1 MVSACSLEDDLKT
14 ATYPFPGERY
24 YFAVNSMIILV
35 NHVLLLL
42 FCLIQEIEKSKCG
55 KLWRPDGIVF
65 IARSCFF
72 LIYAN
77 YFSLILKSFFFSF
90 WRTLFGCHLSTI
102 SILWST
108 FQESTAHKWK
118 KWTFSRVSWPQYVT
132 WFGQRLRGRQLSSLT
147 WHLCRCFYLCL
158 MFTYIQTGS
167 PQGFVCIDDLHGITT
182 SIKNGHLFHW

>member
-14 ATYPFPGERY
+14 ATYPFSGKRY

-35 NHVLLLL
+35 YHVLLL

-77 YFSLILKSFFFSF
+77 YFSLILKRFFFSF

-158 MFTYIQTGS
+158 MFTYIQMGS
-167 PQGFVCIDDLHGITT
+167 PQGFVCIDDLLGITT

>member
-1 MVSACSLEDDLKT
+1 MYMYYYCFFALYRKYERVSVGSFEGQMASFSLQ
-14 ATYPFPGERY
+14 G
-24 YFAVNSMIILV
+24 
-35 NHVLLLL
+35 HV
-42 FCLIQEIEKSKCG
+42 
-55 KLWRPDGIVF
+55 
-65 IARSCFF
+65 FF
-72 LIYAN
+72 LICAN

-108 FQESTAHKWK
+108 FQESMAHKWK

-132 WFGQRLRGRQLSSLT
+132 WFSQRLRGRQLSSLT

-167 PQGFVCIDDLHGITT
+167 PQGFVCIDDLLGITT
-182 SIKNGHLFHW
+182 